1 MVIEVRPKI
10 DTTAEEPLYNQ
21 LINADETTAQSVVLD
36 TKGYK
41 ILEVYAKADAAT
53 TFHLDVS
60 NDGTNWIND
69 YYKQTNVTSW
79 QDTMWNGFRYVRL
92 RSDAVTTS
100 GAKVTLVL
108 AAKM

>member
-10 DTTAEEPLYNQ
+10 DTASEENLYAQ

-41 ILEVYAKADAAT
+41 ILEVYAKADVAT
-53 TFHLDVS
+53 NFYLDVS

-69 YYKQTNVTSW
+69 YDTKSGVTEW
-79 QDTMWNGFRYVRL
+79 KDTMWNGFRYVRL
-92 RSDAVTTS
+92 RSDAAGTS
-100 GAKVTLVL
+100 GNKVTLIL